1 MGSLDFPSLSFGDFS
16 LPSFELPPL
25 TVKPAPDDGTESG
38 EEEDTPRESS
48 DDGSWVEQSTSVSTG
63 VTDATK
69 LSKQS
74 KDGHTPPVQQ
84 WDTAPP
90 QGVQPPLNRKFSY
103 EFGSDN
109 GLSVVA
115 GADEEISHEVTGAND
130 RSTAE
135 LPWAETPQEEDDA
148 ELQRVLEHSRQTAA
162 EEERR
167 RSHYSQRHV
176 YRPYVPASPTEQ
188 DIQYNRPLHRAP
200 SVSPMVSDDYS
211 TSYPAPPVQGA
222 SSVSPMVSDNYTATY
237 ATSVYPSVS
246 GVSPMHSADYSR
258 IDSRTSAVSNTP
270 ALPTPQSI
278 ERTPSVS
285 NRPGSIRKNA
295 ATARPSSPLAREA
308 SARASRSRPLSN
320 TYRPTRI
327 PLSSSPNRMD
337 GGMRSPQLIIPDES
351 RRPRA
356 GSYTSARMQIRD
368 SSRAR
373 STTSGATSGELCED
387 CQRVGPRRYYCN
399 VCTLVFCDTCWDRQ
413 LIHRSKRLAV
423 GAGTIPH
430 EKTDQSVARKVRD
443 VLTPDLR
450 DEEREQLH
458 IADIDTTWFGVVR
471 EGHERP
477 LFRDY
482 GRYANL
488 IAGAKDLRME
498 SATALSA
505 TSDHSE
511 TLYPS
516 LVSFV
521 GQTGAGKS
529 TLIKLLIDLKSEEDE
544 RFPTPVV
551 GAVGRDVATSEDV
564 HLYLDPDSSESQAPL
579 LFADCEGL
587 EGGERDPIG
596 AKLKRKMESAQ
607 PVGPGGR
614 RKPRLKHTS
623 ERELIWADTPKKQ
636 SREFAVAHLYP
647 RLLYTFSDVICFV
660 LRNPR
665 VIESVLE
672 RLVDWAAAALEKVYF
687 PTFLFQLATLY

>member
-1 MGSLDFPSLSFGDFS
+1 MGSLDFPSPSFGDFS

-25 TVKPAPDDGTESG
+25 TTKAASEDGTESG
-38 EEEDTPRESS
+38 EEEDTPRESI
-48 DDGSWVEQSTSVSTG
+48 DGGSWVGQSTSGETE
-63 VTDATK
+63 VTDATE
-69 LSKQS
+69 LSK
-74 KDGHTPPVQQ
+74 HTDVLATPVEQ

-90 QGVQPPLNRKFSY
+90 QEEQPPLTRRFSY
-103 EFGSDN
+103 ESGSDN

-115 GADEEISHEVTGAND
+115 GVDENISGEVTGANG
-130 RSTAE
+130 STAAG
-135 LPWAETPQEEDDA
+135 LPWAETPQEEDDDP
-148 ELQRVLEHSRQTAA
+148 ELQRFLEHSRQTAA
-162 EEERR
+162 EEDRR
-167 RSHYSQRHV
+167 RSHRSSRHV
-176 YRPYVPASPTEQ
+176 YRSYVPPPPTVRDSQQ
-188 DIQYNRPLHRAP
+188 DPVLHRAPSVPPMVSDDYSASYSGSTYPPTHGAP
-200 SVSPMVSDDYS
+200 SVSPMVSDDYAA
-211 TSYPAPPVQGA
+211 TYA
-222 SSVSPMVSDNYTATY
+222 SSVYQSG
-237 ATSVYPSVS
+237 S
-246 GVSPMHSADYSR
+246 GVSPMHSADYAH
-258 IDSRTSAVSNTP
+258 IDSRTSAVSTS
-270 ALPTPQSI
+270 ASLPTPQSI
-278 ERTPSVS
+278 QRTPSVS
-285 NRPGSIRKNA
+285 NRQGSSRKNA
-295 ATARPSSPLAREA
+295 AGVRPSSPLAREA

-327 PLSSSPNRMD
+327 PLSSSPNSMD

-373 STTSGATSGELCED
+373 STTSGAASGELCED

-443 VLTPDLR
+443 VLTPDLK

-488 IAGAKDLRME
+488 IAGAKDLRIE

-607 PVGPGGR
+607 PIGPGGR

-660 LRNPR
+660 LRNP
-665 VIESVLE
+665 
-672 RLVDWAAAALEKVYF
+672 
-687 PTFLFQLATLY
+687 